1 MATQPL
7 PIELEPITAP
17 ETDGY
22 RMLGLLSARI
32 LTAKSVETATAWVVE
47 VLAHCWDIAIGA
59 IWWRDRHQEVYRLY
73 EVVTGDFVC
82 VTKAMSTVFTATE
95 QNPVIESIQTDRP
108 FTRDLAYYQESN
120 AHLRCAIQE
129 GMTHGIWA
137 PIHFKQ
143 RPIGVIELVDT
154 RKFVPAVMSQLDV
167 AIQILEQYVVARR
180 TIGRW
185 RNLAIYSQ
193 AVSDILTTARPDE
206 NPAKVLANA
215 LHEYCGTIGALHYRL
230 WMPDED
236 GCFTLREED
245 GLLLDLRGVGA
256 TVPDPTTQMAI
267 RTGRMVI
274 EHETTDLE
282 WTEGVDIR
290 ENGVRSMV
298 AMLVTDH
305 IGCPFAAITLFL
317 PEHPDD
323 RDNAA
328 LGIME
333 SLADHLY
340 LVVKAHLITPVNN

>member
-1 MATQPL
+1 MAPQPL
-7 PIELEPITAP
+7 PIQLEPITAP

-22 RMLGLLSARI
+22 RMLGLLSAHI
-32 LTAKSVETATAWVVE
+32 LSAKSVETATAWVVE
-47 VLAHCWDIAIGA
+47 VLTHCWDVAIGA
-59 IWWRDRHQEVYRLY
+59 IWRRDRHQEVYRLY
-73 EVVTGDFVC
+73 ECVAGDFSC
-82 VTKAMSTVFTATE
+82 VTQAMSTVFTAADE
-95 QNPVIESIQTDRP
+95 NPVMEAIKEDRV
-108 FTRDLAYYQESN
+108 FTRDLAYYQANNTHIRS
-120 AHLRCAIQE
+120 AIQE
-129 GMTHGIWA
+129 GMTYGIWA
-137 PIHFKQ
+137 PVHYRQ

-154 RKFVPAVMSQLDV
+154 RKFVPAVLAQLEV
-167 AIQILEQYVVARR
+167 AIKILEQFVEARR

-193 AVSDILTTARPDE
+193 AVSDILTSTRPDHQ
-206 NPAKVLANA
+206 PVTVLATA
-215 LHEYCGTIGALHYRL
+215 LHEYCGAIGALHYRL

-236 GCFTLREED
+236 GRFTLRAED
-245 GLLLDLRGVGA
+245 GLLIDLQGIGGR
-256 TVPDPTTQMAI
+256 VPDPTTQMAI

-282 WTEGVDIR
+282 WTEGVDIH
-290 ENGVRSMV
+290 ENGVRSIV

-305 IGCPFAAITLFL
+305 IGCPYAAITLFL

-340 LVVKAHLITPVNN
+340 LVAKANVLSP

>member
-17 ETDGY
+17 ERDGY
-22 RMLGLLSARI
+22 RMLGMLSAHI

-47 VLAHCWDIAIGA
+47 VLTHCWDIAIGA

-73 EVVTGDFVC
+73 EAVTGDFSC
-82 VTKAMSTVFTATE
+82 VDTAMTTVFTATDE
-95 QNPVIESIQTDRP
+95 NPVMEAIRTDRP
-108 FTRDLAYYQESN
+108 FTRDLAYYQGSN
-120 AHLRCAIQE
+120 AHLRFAIQE
-129 GMTHGIWA
+129 GLTYGIWA
-137 PIHFKQ
+137 PVHHKQ

-154 RKFVPAVMSQLDV
+154 RKFVPAVLAQLEV

-193 AVSDILTTARPDE
+193 AVSDILTSARPAED
-206 NPAKVLANA
+206 PATVLANA

-230 WMPDED
+230 WMPDAN
-236 GCFTLREED
+236 GRFSLRKED
-245 GLLLDLRGVGA
+245 GLLVDLQGVGA
-256 TVPDPTTQMAI
+256 HVPDLTTQMAI

-274 EHETTDLE
+274 EHETTNLE

-290 ENGVRSMV
+290 ENGVRSIV

-340 LVVKAHLITPVNN
+340 LVVKAHVKPPA

>member
-1 MATQPL
+1 MATQLL
-7 PIELEPITAP
+7 PIQLSPISSP
-17 ETDGY
+17 EVDGY
-22 RMLGLLSARI
+22 RLLGMLSAKI
-32 LTAKSVETATAWVVE
+32 LSAKSVETAAAWVVE
-47 VLAHCWDIAIGA
+47 VLTHSWDLAFGA
-59 IWWRDRHQEVYRLY
+59 IWLRDRHQEVYRLY
-73 EVVTGDFVC
+73 EYVGNEYDCVRQSLTDTFV
-82 VTKAMSTVFTATE
+82 ASAE
-95 QNPVIESIQTDRP
+95 NPVLEAIAKDQV
-108 FTRDLAYYQESN
+108 FTRDIAYYQQSN
-120 AHLRCAIQE
+120 AHIRRAVQE

-137 PIHFKQ
+137 PVHVKQ

-154 RKFVPAVMSQLDV
+154 RKFVPAVLAQVDV
-167 AIQILEQYVVARR
+167 AIQILEQYVTTRR

-193 AVSDILTTARPDE
+193 AVSDILTTARPDSD
-206 NPAKVLANA
+206 PTAVLAHA
-215 LHEYCGTIGALHYRL
+215 LHEYCGTIGALYYRL

-236 GCFTLREED
+236 GRFTLRAED
-245 GLLLDLRGVGA
+245 GLLVDLRGVGIQ
-256 TVPDPTTQMAI
+256 VPDSTTQMAI

-282 WTEGVDIR
+282 WTTGIDIH
-290 ENGVRSMV
+290 ENGVRSIV

-305 IGCPFAAITLFL
+305 IGCPYAAITLFL

-340 LVVKAHLITPVNN
+340 LVVKAYVTTSKS